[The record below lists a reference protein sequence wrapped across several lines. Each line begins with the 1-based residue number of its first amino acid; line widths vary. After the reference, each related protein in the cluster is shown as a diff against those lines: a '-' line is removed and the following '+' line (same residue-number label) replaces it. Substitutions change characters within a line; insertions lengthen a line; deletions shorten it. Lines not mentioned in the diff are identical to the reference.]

1 MIRQSFRPAR
11 PAPSWWNVVKTFG
24 QMIVFWT
31 LFLWVFPQGIRL
43 AESSLGSPPL
53 PWRLSGL
60 SVAVLLVPA
69 SLLGVWSAW
78 AMSVIGQ
85 GTPFPT
91 DTARQLVVTG
101 PYRYVRNPMAIAGM
115 TQACG
120 VGLYLGSWGVLA
132 YVLVGG
138 VVWNTWARPAEEGD
152 LEQRFGASYA
162 HYKRQVRC
170 WIPTLTGYRAQAGA

>member
-11 PAPSWWNVVKTFG
+11 PAPTWWNLLKTFG
-24 QMIVFWT
+24 QMLVFWA
-31 LFLWVFPQGIRL
+31 LFLWVFPQWIGM
-43 AESSLGSPPL
+43 AESSLDSPRL
-53 PWRLSGL
+53 PMRLSGL
-60 SVAVLLVPA
+60 WASVLLVPA
-69 SLLGVWSAW
+69 SLLGLWSAW

-101 PYRYVRNPMAIAGM
+101 PYRFVRNPMAIAGL
-115 TQACG
+115 TQAFG

-138 VVWNTWARPAEEGD
+138 VVWNTWARPPEECD
-152 LEQRFGASYA
+152 LEGRFGAPYVR
-162 HYKRQVRC
+162 YKSHVRC
-170 WIPTLTGYRAQAGA
+170 WIPTLTGYRAEASA